1 MKLKKLIKFA
11 KKLNMENNN
20 WEVKWVTNE
29 LTKSLEYW
37 EKQNNESMSLYKVEI
52 GGKTI
57 SMDERTTITPIYLNG
72 KRIKI
77 TVTEE

>member
-1 MKLKKLIKFA
+1 
-11 KKLNMENNN
+11 MENNN

-29 LTKSLEYW
+29 LTKSLDYW
-37 EKQNNESMSLYKVEI
+37 ENQDNESMSLYKVEV

-77 TVTEE
+77 TITEE

>member
-1 MKLKKLIKFA
+1 
-11 KKLNMENNN
+11 MENNN
-20 WEVKWVTNE
+20 WEVKWITNE
-29 LTKSLEYW
+29 LSKSLDYW
-37 EKQNNESMSLYKVEI
+37 EKQDNESMSLYKVEI

>member
-1 MKLKKLIKFA
+1 
-11 KKLNMENNN
+11 MENNN

-29 LTKSLEYW
+29 IARGLDYW
-37 EKQNNESMSLYKVEI
+37 SRQENESMSLYKVEVE
-52 GGKTI
+52 GKTI
-57 SMDERTTITPIYLNG
+57 SMDETMTITPITLNG

>member
-1 MKLKKLIKFA
+1 MEHTK
-11 KKLNMENNN
+11 NMENNN

-29 LTKSLEYW
+29 LSKSLEYW
-37 EKQNNESMSLYKVEI
+37 EKQDNESMSLYKIEI

>member
-1 MKLKKLIKFA
+1 
-11 KKLNMENNN
+11 MENKN

-29 LTKSLEYW
+29 LSKNLDYW
-37 EKQNNESMSLYKVEI
+37 KKQDNESMSLYKVDV
-52 GGKTI
+52 GDKTI
-57 SMDERTTITPIYLNG
+57 SMDEKMTIIPITLNG

>member
-1 MKLKKLIKFA
+1 
-11 KKLNMENNN
+11 MENNN

-29 LTKSLEYW
+29 LTKSLDYW
-37 EKQNNESMSLYKVEI
+37 EKQENESMSLYKVEI

-77 TVTEE
+77 TVSED

>member
-1 MKLKKLIKFA
+1 
-11 KKLNMENNN
+11 MENNN
-20 WEVKWVTNE
+20 WEVKWITNE
-29 LTKSLEYW
+29 LSKSLEYW
-37 EKQNNESMSLYKVEI
+37 EKQDNESMSLYKVEI

>member
-1 MKLKKLIKFA
+1 MD
-11 KKLNMENNN
+11 NNN

-29 LTKSLEYW
+29 LSKSLEYW
-37 EKQNNESMSLYKVEI
+37 EKQDNESMSLYKVEI

-77 TVTEE
+77 TVSED

>member
-1 MKLKKLIKFA
+1 
-11 KKLNMENNN
+11 MENNN

-29 LTKSLEYW
+29 LTKSLDYW
-37 EKQNNESMSLYKVEI
+37 EKQENESMSLYKIEI

-77 TVTEE
+77 TVSED

>member
-1 MKLKKLIKFA
+1 
-11 KKLNMENNN
+11 
-20 WEVKWVTNE
+20 
-29 LTKSLEYW
+29 
-37 EKQNNESMSLYKVEI
+37 MSLYKIEI

-77 TVTEE
+77 TVSED

>member
-1 MKLKKLIKFA
+1 
-11 KKLNMENNN
+11 MENNN
-20 WEVKWVTNE
+20 WEVKWITNE
-29 LTKSLEYW
+29 LSKSLEYW
-37 EKQNNESMSLYKVEI
+37 EKQDNESMSLYKIEI

-77 TVTEE
+77 TVSED

>member
-1 MKLKKLIKFA
+1 
-11 KKLNMENNN
+11 MENNN

-29 LTKSLEYW
+29 LTKSLDYW
-37 EKQNNESMSLYKVEI
+37 EKQDNESMSLYKVEI

>member
-1 MKLKKLIKFA
+1 
-11 KKLNMENNN
+11 MENNN

-29 LTKSLEYW
+29 LTKSLNYW
-37 EKQNNESMSLYKVEI
+37 ENQDNESMSLYKVEI

>member
-1 MKLKKLIKFA
+1 
-11 KKLNMENNN
+11 MENNN

-29 LTKSLEYW
+29 LSKSLEYW
-37 EKQNNESMSLYKVEI
+37 EKQDNESMSLYKVEI

-57 SMDERTTITPIYLNG
+57 SMDERMTMTSIMLNG

-77 TVTEE
+77 TITEE

>member
-1 MKLKKLIKFA
+1 
-11 KKLNMENNN
+11 MENNN
-20 WEVKWVTNE
+20 WEVKWITNE
-29 LTKSLEYW
+29 LSKSLDYW
-37 EKQNNESMSLYKVEI
+37 ENQDNESMSLYKVEV

>member
-1 MKLKKLIKFA
+1 
-11 KKLNMENNN
+11 
-20 WEVKWVTNE
+20 VTNE
-29 LTKSLEYW
+29 LTKSLDYW
-37 EKQNNESMSLYKVEI
+37 ENQDNESMSLYKVEV

-77 TVTEE
+77 TITEE